1 MVALGDEGGGGTV
14 SVQAVATQADVMLLV
29 VADVRLEAAEKVVQA
44 VGRAG
49 MKAVALARQVRPTIR
64 PVRAAQI
71 PSLFPRSECL
81 ASWVR
86 IKSSEIGSEIA
97 FATYLPQF
105 ARVLIV

>member
-44 VGRAG
+44 AARAHG
-49 MKAVALARQVRPTIR
+49 LQAVALASEVRPTIR
-64 PVRAAQI
+64 RVPLAQV
-71 PSLFPRSECL
+71 PLLFPRSECL

-86 IKSSEIGSEIA
+86 IKGSEISGA
-97 FATYLPQF
+97 IYVPRV
-105 ARVLIV
+105 ARILIV